1 MERDF
6 LDVPADLLPDDPAE
20 RPAYRAAYRNGM
32 YQTLRE
38 VQWARA
44 RGWQPTERQIV
55 DALMQTMRVYGTVQG
70 GKPIGGRHP
79 AWLRGRVEAL
89 RLLLHRDP
97 GVNIGDSADF

>member
-38 VQWARA
+38 MQWARA

-55 DALMQTMRVYGTVQG
+55 DALMQTMHVYSVAQS
-70 GKPIGGRHP
+70 GKPIGGKHP

-89 RLLLHRDP
+89 RLLLHRGP
-97 GVNIGDSADF
+97 SFNSDSADI

>member
-20 RPAYRAAYRNGM
+20 RPAYREAYRNGM
-32 YQTLRE
+32 YQTVRE
-38 VQWARA
+38 VQWAQS
-44 RGWQPTERQIV
+44 RGWHPTERQLV
-55 DALMQTMRVYGTVQG
+55 DALMQTMRVYSVAQG
-70 GKPIGGRHP
+70 GKPVGGRHP

-97 GVNIGDSADF
+97 SVKIGDSADS